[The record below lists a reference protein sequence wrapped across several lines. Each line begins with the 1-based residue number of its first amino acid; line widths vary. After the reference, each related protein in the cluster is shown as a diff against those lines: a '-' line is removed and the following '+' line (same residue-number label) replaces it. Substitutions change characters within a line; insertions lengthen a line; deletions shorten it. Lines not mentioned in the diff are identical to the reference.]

1 MAKQITSKKHQRLTI
16 KELRSYGEG
25 FKDFS
30 DDELSE
36 SIEALEK
43 LSVIMFELYQ
53 QHKAKQNEQQITSSE
68 ICERKAA

>member
-1 MAKQITSKKHQRLTI
+1 MNSLKPKKHKRLTI
-16 KELRSYGEG
+16 EELRS
-25 FKDFS
+25 FKGLENLS
-30 DDELSE
+30 DEEALE
-36 SIEALEK
+36 AIEALEK